1 MLVAAGLLVLAA
13 PPARAQEED
22 CAARATST
30 VAHIAGAGPG
40 ERSLWNS
47 ALTPGRFAECPGA
60 VADRLHEFRERAAA
74 DLAGRPQDRYN
85 LTWHE
90 ARFAARADQ
99 YERAA
104 DLFRLLLAEDERAR
118 GDQPRSFV
126 EAQIAFVTRD
136 TAALQ
141 AARTQL
147 AEDIAR
153 PPFTSGAGAFVGGAL
168 LTSVDGLVACFDR
181 PYREAETST
190 CRP

>member
-1 MLVAAGLLVLAA
+1 MLVAAGLFAAASPALA
-13 PPARAQEED
+13 QDED
-22 CAARATST
+22 CATRAANT
-30 VAHIAGAGPG
+30 VSNIEGAGPG
-40 ERSLWNS
+40 GRRLWNS
-47 ALTPGRFAECPGA
+47 ALTTGRFAECPGA
-60 VADRLHEFRERAAA
+60 VADRLHDFRERAAA

-104 DLFRLLLAEDERAR
+104 DLFRALLAEDDRAR

-136 TAALQ
+136 SAALQ

-147 AEDIAR
+147 AADIAR
-153 PPFTSGAGAFVGGAL
+153 PPFTSSRGGAFIGGAL
-168 LTSVDGLVACFDR
+168 LTSVDGLVACFNR
-181 PYREAETST
+181 PYQEADSST